1 MDKII
6 AAAAGL
12 LFGAGLT
19 VSSMVN
25 PMKVQ
30 NFLDVL
36 GAWDPTLIFVLGGAL
51 VVTAAGYAIVLQRP
65 KPLFADRFYL
75 PTSSAINPHLIG
87 GAIIFGVGWGM
98 SGFCPAPA
106 IASLVFGYPESF
118 VFVAAMALG
127 MVLAPYLMNFG
138 KPVTDG

>member
-1 MDKII
+1 MDKLTAIV
-6 AAAAGL
+6 AGL

-25 PMKVQ
+25 PMKVR

-51 VVTAAGYAIVLQRP
+51 AVTAAGYAIVLCWP
-65 KPLFADRFYL
+65 KPLFADRFHL
-75 PTSSAINPHLIG
+75 PNRSAIDPHLVG
-87 GAIIFGVGWGM
+87 GAVIFGIGWGL

-106 IASLVFGYPESF
+106 IASLVFGYPQSF
-118 VFVAAMALG
+118 VFVAAMTLG
-127 MVLAPYLMNFG
+127 VAMAPRLMNFG
-138 KPVTDG
+138 KRVADR